1 MSMSRFSEY
10 MARRGAGKPV
20 GSILDAARPVT
31 FFRDRF
37 TTTKAEETVSLR
49 DLVERV
55 RDTRADRKDLLPW
68 LKLARFGANR
78 TEKGSLRHDA
88 NVLEIHGIEADYD
101 GEQIT
106 LDRARQVLT
115 NAGVAAMLYTS
126 PSHRE
131 EAPRWRVLCPTSQ
144 GLPPASRAGLVARIN
159 GLFVGALA
167 AESFTLSQ
175 SYYFGAVDG
184 CTAHEVVLIEGR
196 AIDLAD
202 ELDDNALGRPA
213 KPEPVQ
219 APPPV
224 LAHSA
229 PRDDGGTIL
238 GRTALAERC
247 DQIRSAWDGAK
258 HRTIN
263 ECAFAVGGLVSAGHL
278 DEGVAWTEL
287 RAALGDILPR
297 CKDKGAAERTLR
309 RAFQEGVGRPQ
320 TVEPRMEDMP
330 LAPAVHTITQQ
341 LIARAAAAKKAA
353 APPPL
358 AVAPDLMDLPGAL
371 GLFVD
376 HCNRT
381 AMSPQ
386 PFLALAAGICMIG
399 ALAGRRYRTTTD
411 LRTNIYAVGVADSGA
426 GKDHARRQIVK
437 CLFAA
442 DLAQY
447 LGGSDIASGAGLRSA
462 LLRHPAMLFQID
474 EFGDWLRDVL
484 GEKAST
490 HRKQI
495 ASMLKE
501 LYSSAN
507 GPWQGVEYADQSKD
521 KGKPRQD
528 IHHPN
533 ACLYGTSTPGQFW
546 SAVGGANLHD
556 GLMARMLL
564 FVTPC
569 SYPDEQ
575 EPALAE
581 PGADLIEALQAIAT
595 GAQGGGGNLAGLML
609 AGTAPQ
615 PYTAPE
621 TPAATEAR
629 KALRKDQ
636 LAQQRL
642 AEGTYVTSIAGRLAE
657 NAMKLALI
665 RAVSRN
671 PAAPVIEAEDVAWG
685 RGVAQ
690 HCMDT
695 LLREAN
701 RYVADNDYEAKLN
714 RAVEI
719 VRKHGPLT
727 ERDMIRRGFK
737 LPERERGEILRTL
750 VEGGLIVATATQ
762 HGGPGR
768 PTIRYEA
775 GGAND
780 TIHSGR
786 HSVTA

>member
-1 MSMSRFSEY
+1 MSMSRFEEY
-10 MARRGAGKPV
+10 MARRAAGKPT
-20 GSILDAARPVT
+20 GSILDAPRPMT

-37 TTTKAEETVSLR
+37 TTTKTEETISLR

-55 RDTRADRKDLLPW
+55 RDTRGASKGELPW
-68 LKLARFGANR
+68 LKLATFGTAR

-88 NVLEIHGIEADYD
+88 NVVEIHGIEADYD

-131 EAPRWRVLCPTSQ
+131 DAPRWRVLCPTSQ
-144 GLPPASRAGLVARIN
+144 AMEPAARAGLVARVN

-167 AESFTLSQ
+167 PESFTLSQ

-184 CTAHEVVLIEGR
+184 AGHEVQLIDGR
-196 AIDLAD
+196 AIDLCDDLD
-202 ELDDNALGRPA
+202 EHALGRPA
-213 KPEPVQ
+213 KPEPVH
-219 APPPV
+219 APPP
-224 LAHSA
+224 ARTHSA
-229 PRDDGGTIL
+229 PAEAGGTIL
-238 GRTALAERC
+238 GRAALATRC
-247 DQIRSAWDGAK
+247 DEIRGAWDGSK
-258 HRTIN
+258 HRAIN
-263 ECAFAVGGLVSAGHL
+263 EAAFAVGGLVSADQL
-278 DEGVAWTEL
+278 EEATAWSEL

-297 CKDKGAAERTLR
+297 CKDRGAAERTLR
-309 RAFQEGVGRPQ
+309 RAFMEGMGRPQ
-320 TVEPRMEDMP
+320 HVETRMEDLP

-341 LIARAAAAKKAA
+341 AIARAAAAKKAA
-353 APPPL
+353 APPLL

-371 GLFVD
+371 GMFVD

-381 AMSPQ
+381 AISPQ

-399 ALAGRRYRTTTD
+399 AIAGRRYRTTTD
-411 LRTNIYAVGVADSGA
+411 LRTNIYAIGVADSGA
-426 GKDHARRQIVK
+426 GKDHARKQIVR

-447 LGGSDIASGAGLRSA
+447 LGGTDIASGAGLRTA

-484 GEKAST
+484 GDKAST

-507 GPWQGVEYADQSKD
+507 GPWQGVEYADQSKTT
-521 KGKPRQD
+521 GKPRQD
-528 IHHPN
+528 VHQPN

-546 SAVGGANLHD
+546 SAVAGGSMHD

-575 EPALAE
+575 EPILAE
-581 PGADLIEALQAIAT
+581 PSADLIAALQAIAA
-595 GAQGGGGNLAGLML
+595 GADETSGNLSALML
-609 AGTAPQ
+609 ASTVPQ
-615 PYTAPE
+615 PYTATE
-621 TPAATEAR
+621 TAEATEAR
-629 KALRKDQ
+629 KALRKEQ
-636 LAQQRL
+636 LAQQRA

-671 PAAPVIEAEDVAWG
+671 PGAPVIQAEDVAWG

-690 HCMDT
+690 HCVDT
-695 LLREAN
+695 LLREAS
-701 RYVADNDYEAKLN
+701 RHVADNEYEGKIN
-714 RAVEI
+714 RALEY
-719 VRKHGPLT
+719 VRKHGPVSAHGMF
-727 ERDMIRRGFK
+727 RKGWR
-737 LPERERGEILRTL
+737 LPERERDEILRSL
-750 VEGGLIVATATQ
+750 VSSGMVMAISAPAGLS
-762 HGGPGR
+762 GGR
-768 PTIRYEA
+768 PTTRYAINE
-775 GGAND
+775 GAIITPGSEDNTD
-780 TIHSGR
+780 
-786 HSVTA
+786 A